1 MHEAAAPGPRAGPAV
16 LTRGGPWC
24 NRPAGASTQSPS
36 SSAAPE
42 HPWARAVMCSPAGSR
57 PAPVPGPQAPGLDGA
72 CPAHG
77 AWAVVRHELCE
88 VHGAWTF
95 CVVHRRGAWCTV
107 TGVVHGHCAW
117 SMVRD
122 AWHTVHGH
130 GAWCMV
136 HGRAWAMV
144 QDARSMVFVH
154 GAPSSCTVHGP
165 RCTLPV
171 PEPSSWW
178 PGDIPVPLPVPS
190 PRRFPPNYGA
200 ALGPADKL
208 ACQRPPRGPGGS
220 LVQMNIDW
228 LEAPGRR
235 ALHPGHVCNKAG
247 PPGRA

>member
-36 SSAAPE
+36 SSMAPE
-42 HPWARAVMCSPAGSR
+42 HPWARAAMCGPAGSR

-77 AWAVVRHELCE
+77 AWAVVRRELCE

-95 CVVHRRGAWCTV
+95 CVVHGRGAGCTV

-130 GAWCMV
+130 GAWCTAV
-136 HGRAWAMV
+136 HGPWCRT
-144 QDARSMVFVH
+144 H
-154 GAPSSCTVHGP
+154 GAWSLCTVHG
-165 RCTLPV
+165 
-171 PEPSSWW
+171 
-178 PGDIPVPLPVPS
+178 
-190 PRRFPPNYGA
+190 
-200 ALGPADKL
+200 
-208 ACQRPPRGPGGS
+208 
-220 LVQMNIDW
+220 
-228 LEAPGRR
+228 RR
-235 ALHPGHVCNKAG
+235 ARSVARGARCRSQNPARGGRGTSPFLSPCLRRGASLPITAPRWDQQTNWRVSARRAG
-247 PPGRA
+247 REGALCK